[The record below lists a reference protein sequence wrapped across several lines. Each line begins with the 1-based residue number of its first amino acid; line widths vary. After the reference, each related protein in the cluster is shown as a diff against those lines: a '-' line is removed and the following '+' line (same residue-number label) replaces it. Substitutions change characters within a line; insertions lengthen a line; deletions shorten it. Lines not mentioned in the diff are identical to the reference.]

1 VFRRRFSLEEALS
14 IGANGREGLEEAMDA
29 LSSLVSK
36 SMLATVADTGAA
48 RYRMLET
55 TRSYAAAKLA
65 ESGEHDVVL
74 AHYVALR
81 GPEL

>member
-1 VFRRRFSLEEALS
+1 
-14 IGANGREGLEEAMDA
+14 MDA

-36 SMLATVADTGAA
+36 SMLATVSDTGAA

-65 ESGEHDVVL
+65 ESGEHDVIL
-74 AHYVALR
+74 THYVAL
-81 GPEL
+81 GGAPL

>member
-1 VFRRRFSLEEALS
+1 
-14 IGANGREGLEEAMDA
+14 
-29 LSSLVSK
+29 
-36 SMLATVADTGAA
+36 MLATVADTGAA